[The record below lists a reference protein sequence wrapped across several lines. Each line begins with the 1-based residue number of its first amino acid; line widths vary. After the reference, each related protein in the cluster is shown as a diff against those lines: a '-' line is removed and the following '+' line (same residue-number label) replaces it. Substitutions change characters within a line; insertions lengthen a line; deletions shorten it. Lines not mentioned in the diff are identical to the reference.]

1 MANRTKKSQSQIA
14 EEIKEKANKA
24 ETRSKTAPKARTTKA
39 AKAGP
44 AVEAAKTNPDVDTEA
59 KALFLHHLP
68 KIEAAKKKIAD
79 ATNALRILYK
89 SAKADGMLKRDF
101 DVAIEM
107 QGAEGEKNKKAAIA
121 RELTIAR
128 WLGYDLGAQL
138 DMFLEPERVPATE
151 RAYNEGQSASMQ
163 GKPLKC
169 DYHETTPQYR
179 EFVRGFQEHQ
189 TTLHAGF
196 KKLEE
201 KPEDYGTG
209 VEGTPAKPSNVV
221 AMTRAEA
228 EKQQQA
234 GSHKVN

>member
-1 MANRTKKSQSQIA
+1 MARKPKKDPKDAADAA
-14 EEIKEKANKA
+14 EA
-24 ETRSKTAPKARTTKA
+24 RSKKTPKAKTTKA
-39 AKAGP
+39 SAQAGP
-44 AVEAAKTNPDVDTEA
+44 AVQAAKTNPDVDTEA

-138 DMFLEPERVPATE
+138 DMFLEPERVPASE
-151 RAYNEGQSASMQ
+151 RAYSEGQTASMT

-169 DYHETTPQYR
+169 DYHETTEQYR
-179 EFVRGFQEHQ
+179 EFVRGFNEHQ
-189 TTLHAGF
+189 ETL
-196 KKLEE
+196 
-201 KPEDYGTG
+201 P
-209 VEGTPAKPSNVV
+209 
-221 AMTRAEA
+221 
-228 EKQQQA
+228 
-234 GSHKVN
+234 